1 LLRLRQVDRLA
12 LHLKLEQVKESPM
25 AHKTTIRQAATT
37 ANSPRGKLLVVGTPI
52 GNLEDIT
59 FRAVRALKEADLVAC
74 EDTRR
79 TQQLLNYYRIKT
91 ETVSYHE
98 HNELMRAPELI
109 LEMEQG
115 GTVALVSDAGMPT
128 ISDPG
133 YRLVHLAIR
142 HGIPVVPIPGASAFV
157 AALAAS
163 GLPIDCFRFLGFL
176 PAKKL
181 ARRKALAA
189 MRSATKALVF
199 YEAPHRLIEML
210 EDVRDILGDRPVV
223 VAREVTKL
231 HEEFVRGSIS
241 EVLDRLG
248 KKTVKGEI
256 TVIVGKPEGPV
267 RPTAPSRRLHADLER
282 VMSERGADLHAALK
296 IVARERGIS
305 KSEAYRQYQME
316 KSAER

>member
-1 LLRLRQVDRLA
+1 MPQSK
-12 LHLKLEQVKESPM
+12 HGQVKNSPM
-25 AHKTTIRQAATT
+25 ALKTTTRDNSATSD
-37 ANSPRGKLLVVGTPI
+37 SPRGRLLVVGTPI

-59 FRAVRALKEADLVAC
+59 FRAVRLLKEADLIAC

-79 TQQLLNYYRIKT
+79 TQQLLNHYRIKT

-98 HNELMRAPELI
+98 HNELMRAPQLI
-109 LEMEQG
+109 LEMEEG

-133 YRLVHLAIR
+133 YRLIHLAIR
-142 HGIPVVPIPGASAFV
+142 HGIPVVPVPGASAFV

-163 GLPIDCFRFLGFL
+163 GLPIDCFRFFGFL
-176 PAKKL
+176 PAKRL
-181 ARRKALAA
+181 QRRKALAA

-210 EDVRDILGDRPVV
+210 EDVRDILGDRPTV

-231 HEEFVRGSIS
+231 HEEFLRGSIS
-241 EVLDRLG
+241 EVLDRLSR
-248 KKTVKGEI
+248 KTVKGEI
-256 TVIVGKPEGPV
+256 TVIIGKPEGPV
-267 RPTAPSRRLHADLER
+267 PPTAPARRIHADLQRIRTER
-282 VMSERGADLHAALK
+282 SVDLHAALK

-316 KSAER
+316 KSPER

>member
-1 LLRLRQVDRLA
+1 MVD
-12 LHLKLEQVKESPM
+12 KSS
-25 AHKTTIRQAATT
+25 IRGT
-37 ANSPRGKLLVVGTPI
+37 AVSPRGKATGAAGKLLVVGTPI

-59 FRAVRALKEADLVAC
+59 LRAVRLLKEADLIAC

-79 TQQLLNYYRIKT
+79 TQQLLNHYHIKT

-98 HNELMRAPELI
+98 HNELTRAPQLI
-109 LEMEQG
+109 LEMEEG

-133 YRLVHLAIR
+133 YRLIHLAIR
-142 HGIPVVPIPGASAFV
+142 HGVPVIPIPGASAFV

-163 GLPIDCFRFLGFL
+163 GLPIDRFRFYGFL
-176 PAKKL
+176 SAKKS
-181 ARRKALAA
+181 ARRKDLAA
-189 MRSATKALVF
+189 MRNSTKALVF
-199 YEAPHRLIEML
+199 YEAPHRLVEML
-210 EDVRDILGDRPVV
+210 EDVRDVLGDRPVV

-231 HEEFVRGSIS
+231 HEEFLRGSIS

-248 KKTVKGEI
+248 KKPVKGEI

-267 RPTAPSRRLHADLER
+267 RPTAPARHLGTDLHR
-282 VMSERGADLHAALK
+282 IMTERGVDLHAALK

-305 KSEAYRQYQME
+305 KSEAYRQYQTE